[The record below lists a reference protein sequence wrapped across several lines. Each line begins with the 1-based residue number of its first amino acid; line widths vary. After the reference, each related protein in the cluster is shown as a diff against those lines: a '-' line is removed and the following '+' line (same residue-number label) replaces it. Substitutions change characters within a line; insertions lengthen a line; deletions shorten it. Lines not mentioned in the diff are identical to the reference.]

1 MRPRLGLT
9 PEELIETFNQM
20 YLQSWSEVSE
30 KLRWDLAKLPA
41 QSDQGES
48 DLAPFLLEL
57 MEAVVNAARDST
69 VLTIYENN
77 ERLAQEL
84 ESCGIEL
91 PLQYDDEEDEEDE
104 DD

>member
-20 YLQSWSEVSE
+20 YLQSWNEVSD
-30 KLRWDLAKLPA
+30 KLRWDLAKLHSQPG
-41 QSDQGES
+41 QEES

-91 PLQYDDEEDEEDE
+91 PLQYDDEDEEDE
-104 DD
+104 

>member
-1 MRPRLGLT
+1 MKPRLGLS

-20 YLQSWSEVSE
+20 YLQSWGEVSD
-30 KLRWDLAKLPA
+30 KLRWDLAKLTHRA
-41 QSDQGES
+41 EAEEV

-77 ERLAQEL
+77 ERLAEEL

-91 PLQYDDEEDEEDE
+91 PLQ
-104 DD
+104 